1 MNRQSITGKIAYDYL
16 DEGSVWEIRE
26 FIEKEKLNILK
37 PTSKL
42 NWYK

>member
-1 MNRQSITGKIAYDYL
+1 MNRQSNIGKIAYDYL
-16 DEGSVWEIRE
+16 SEESVWEIRE

-42 NWYK
+42 KWYK

>member
-1 MNRQSITGKIAYDYL
+1 MNLKSKIGKIAYDYL
-16 DEGSVWEIRE
+16 DEGSVWEVRE

-42 NWYK
+42 KWYK